1 MIIFDHVTK
10 VFKNN
15 WTALYDINLKID
27 KGEFVFLVG
36 PTGAGKSTLL
46 RLIYYGDT
54 ISSGTLKVLN
64 YNLNKHFTDQH
75 ITALR
80 RKIGIIFQD
89 FKLLLDRTVYENIE
103 FTLKVLGIRP
113 ALIPEIVTSALNKV
127 GMYNRKD
134 FYPYQLSGGEQ
145 QKIAIARAIAKNPD
159 LLLADE
165 PTGNI
170 DYKGSSEILNIL
182 KEINYNGT
190 TVIMATH
197 DHIMAESSNKRIVH
211 LENGKILSDG
221 N

>member
-64 YNLNKHFTDQH
+64 YNLNKHFPDQH

-103 FTLKVLGIRP
+103 FTLKVLGIRS
-113 ALIPEIVTSALNKV
+113 ALIPEIVTSTLNKV

-170 DYKGSSEILNIL
+170 DYKGSSEILGIL

-197 DHIMAESSNKRIVH
+197 DHIMAQSSNKRIVR